1 MVDDTSVKKLDE
13 GVSNLREE
21 RKLTFDKM
29 TKMLESGEVQN
40 LSLKDKQNFVELY
53 KLLKQHHGFQEGG
66 AVPKGTITPDQ
77 YQSQMVDFYNQT
89 LGTGIQT
96 TVPIDEDEEEK
107 KPTVDIQASMIEGKE
122 PIYQNFEQKDFDF
135 SQDVANE
142 YLSKYKMTEI
152 QSEDKSDTGIGNLL
166 ASAAASIAG
175 TIGST
180 IGTAVPK
187 TVRGALGL
195 PENVDSKEFKKFSKE
210 YAKSPKGKILGVAGY
225 SMGMLGLPLAG
236 AGMAYLSNKIHKENL
251 DTKGAMFKIQ
261 GQNISRPNNR
271 LTYTGTLPTGM
282 SQQDVARIDAMRMGK
297 LPGSLRVSDDKDNPE
312 IIGFDGMFDAQT
324 AQNLGGNFDAHGN
337 WHEFKSGYIGKD
349 FRNPQAIRSAFETK
363 YGMSIDEYRDKHK
376 LEQTTSTVFTGVFKR
391 NDPTKHNQHIE
402 NFSKY
407 TKNKNIQESD
417 IDDIGEDTSSGPS
430 LTPQLPSSVDLAKQY
445 EKQYGEVAFVVISM
459 QDYENLALNIA
470 ELRRYI
476 NQQIE
481 IIVYYED
488 AVKQEEEN
496 NND

>member
-210 YAKSPKGKILGVAGY
+210 YAK
-225 SMGMLGLPLAG
+225 
-236 AGMAYLSNKIHKENL
+236 
-251 DTKGAMFKIQ
+251 
-261 GQNISRPNNR
+261 
-271 LTYTGTLPTGM
+271 
-282 SQQDVARIDAMRMGK
+282 
-297 LPGSLRVSDDKDNPE
+297 
-312 IIGFDGMFDAQT
+312 
-324 AQNLGGNFDAHGN
+324 
-337 WHEFKSGYIGKD
+337 
-349 FRNPQAIRSAFETK
+349 
-363 YGMSIDEYRDKHK
+363 
-376 LEQTTSTVFTGVFKR
+376 
-391 NDPTKHNQHIE
+391 
-402 NFSKY
+402 
-407 TKNKNIQESD
+407 
-417 IDDIGEDTSSGPS
+417 
-430 LTPQLPSSVDLAKQY
+430 
-445 EKQYGEVAFVVISM
+445 
-459 QDYENLALNIA
+459 
-470 ELRRYI
+470 
-476 NQQIE
+476 
-481 IIVYYED
+481 
-488 AVKQEEEN
+488 
-496 NND
+496 